1 MIKRADSAR
10 GAPAPL
16 RISCRVASSRSHGR
30 ILVAPFPDGYPLVT
44 ASVAAHS
51 SHPIIGRRFWSD
63 RESFASQVSTSRVA
77 TQLGVFRL
85 RHRPLLIVDRR
96 PSTSTPPRIQA
107 GNRSRST
114 VQAIRLYIQLFS
126 EYHTEAT
133 SLRFLLLTLSSFVV
147 LFTAGAPPPQE

>member
-1 MIKRADSAR
+1 MLGAPRR
-10 GAPAPL
+10 PGAPADQL
-16 RISCRVASSRSHGR
+16 SRGVEPIARPNSR
-30 ILVAPFPDGYPLVT
+30 RSFPDGNPLVT

-51 SHPIIGRRFWSD
+51 SHPIIGRRFWS
-63 RESFASQVSTSRVA
+63 ESFASKVSTSRVA

-85 RHRPLLIVDRR
+85 RLRPLLIVDRR
-96 PSTSTPPRIQA
+96 PSTSNPPRTQA
-107 GNRSRST
+107 GTRSRST

-147 LFTAGAPPPQE
+147 LFTAGAPPPQQ